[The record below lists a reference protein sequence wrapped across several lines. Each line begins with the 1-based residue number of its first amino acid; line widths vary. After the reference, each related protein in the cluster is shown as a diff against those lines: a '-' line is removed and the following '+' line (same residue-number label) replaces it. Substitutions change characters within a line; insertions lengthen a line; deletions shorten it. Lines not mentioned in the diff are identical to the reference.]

1 MPRDVMDFDA
11 RKKPAWFGPADDSS
25 RLVRSRPVGQALPKE
40 CSKRG

>member
-11 RKKPAWFGPADDSS
+11 RKKPAWIEPADDYLPS
-25 RLVRSRPVGQALPKE
+25 RSLASRRTGTRE